1 MNCLLDTHAIIWYLE
16 DSKSLP
22 ENTKKIIADP
32 ENSIFICSASLW
44 EITIKTSLDKL
55 KLDLSLD
62 ELFST
67 IENSDF
73 YVLNIENEYLMEL
86 SRLPDIHKDPFDR
99 LIIGTAV
106 FEELTIITA
115 DENIGKYDVSCLW
128 R

>member
-44 EITIKTSLDKL
+44 EITIKMSLDKL

>member
-1 MNCLLDTHAIIWYLE
+1 MNCLLDTHTIIWYLE
-16 DSKSLP
+16 DSERLPNSTKQIISDP
-22 ENTKKIIADP
+22 ENT
-32 ENSIFICSASLW
+32 IFICSVSLW

-73 YVLNIENEYLMEL
+73 YVLDFENEYLMEL
-86 SRLPDIHKDPFDR
+86 SGLPEIHKDPFDR
-99 LIIGTAV
+99 LIISTAL
-106 FEELTIITA
+106 FEELAIITA

-128 R
+128 G